1 MLYEYVVIHEYQY
14 DSGDNGLECWIFQEL
29 EFAKQKMNEE
39 AKIAKQC
46 MLDNVSDIEE
56 DIGEMYYSVYE
67 QGEYCYNHEN
77 IIIKRTEVQ

>member
-29 EFAKQKMNEE
+29 IEAQRKMKEE
-39 AKIAKQC
+39 AQISKQC

-56 DIGEMYYSVYE
+56 CESDMVYSVYE
-67 QGEYCYNHEN
+67 EGAYCYNHEN
-77 IIIKRTEVQ
+77 IIIKRTKVE